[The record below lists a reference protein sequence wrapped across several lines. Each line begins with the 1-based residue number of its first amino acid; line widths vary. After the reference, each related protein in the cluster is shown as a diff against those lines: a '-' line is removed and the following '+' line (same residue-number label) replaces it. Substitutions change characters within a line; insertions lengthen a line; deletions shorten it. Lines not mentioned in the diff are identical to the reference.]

1 MRRSI
6 ISWRGANFVRL
17 SQIKVRA
24 NARHI
29 KFRMERFFIFR
40 VDKAGHALGV
50 EEIQA
55 ASEQDA
61 VEQVAEHY
69 ACSVGTG
76 FEIWRDE
83 RCVYSSFQSGRAIGR
98 AFVGSGR
105 FS

>member
-6 ISWRGANFVRL
+6 ISWQDAIFVRL

-24 NARHI
+24 NARHTE
-29 KFRMERFFIFR
+29 FRMERFVIFLTDR
-40 VDKAGHALGV
+40 AGHSLGL

-61 VEQVAEHY
+61 VEQVAKHY

-98 AFVGSGR
+98 AFLSSKR
-105 FS
+105 FR